1 MHKFSHWLLAIVLLL
16 GFLVACGGGDTEES
30 VSNTPDEGVAVS
42 ATATELTAQTQP
54 TAVPPT
60 PVPTIPP
67 TLEPTPAAPEVEE
80 IDLSAFSRDL
90 AFDTYSYS
98 FIISVRSIDAN
109 GQEVTQTITAESK
122 HTTNP
127 PASVFVMNMEGFN
140 AEDMGG
146 IGQISITEVDG
157 AVYTQI
163 SGFGCFSAAS
173 GTDTLMSEIGSLS
186 PQTVLQELDISKVK
200 RVRSNV
206 TINGIETRH
215 YTFDET
221 LINATAAPGEK
232 VNKAEGH
239 LYIAEDGG
247 YLVKMTLD
255 MEGDSLNMLGAE
267 LEAGM
272 VLSTHTEYT
281 LVSVNDPITIT
292 VPEECTDTTASDYP
306 LLDDATGVS
315 TFMGFTTYRSQ
326 YTLADARKFYED
338 ELPALG
344 YTYDETTSFSMSGSA
359 MLVFKKEGGG
369 SLTVMLNEESTG
381 GISVT
386 LMSNEE

>member
-1 MHKFSHWLLAIVLLL
+1 MNKYPHWLLVVVLLL
-16 GFLVACGGGDTEES
+16 GLLAACGGGNTEES
-30 VSNTPDEGVAVS
+30 ASSAPAQ
-42 ATATELTAQTQP
+42 ATAVPETAAQPTAQTQP

-60 PVPTIPP
+60 AVPTIPP
-67 TLEPTPAAPEVEE
+67 TREPTPAEPEVEE

-98 FIISVRSIDAN
+98 FIISMRSVDAN

-127 PASVFVMNMEGFN
+127 PASLFVMNMEGFG

-146 IGQISITEVDG
+146 MEQISITEVDG
-157 AVYTQI
+157 TVYTQI

-173 GTDTLMSEIGSLS
+173 GTDNLMSEIGSLS

-200 RVRSNV
+200 RVRPNV

-221 LINATAAPGEK
+221 LINATAAPGEE
-232 VNKAEGH
+232 VSKAEGH
-239 LYIAEDGG
+239 LYIAENGG
-247 YLVKMTLD
+247 YLVKMVLD
-255 MEGDSLNMLGAE
+255 MEGNSLNMLGAE
-267 LEAGM
+267 LEPGM
-272 VLSTHTEYT
+272 VLSTRVEYT